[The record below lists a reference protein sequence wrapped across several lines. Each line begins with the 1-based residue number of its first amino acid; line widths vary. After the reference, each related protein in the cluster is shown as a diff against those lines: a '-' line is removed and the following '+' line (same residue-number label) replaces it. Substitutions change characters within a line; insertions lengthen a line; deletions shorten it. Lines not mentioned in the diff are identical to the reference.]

1 MQPKAC
7 RSQINIGTYS
17 FSPANTQLSILRRKF
32 ATQPL
37 PNAKKL
43 LSFCSISNVSTSD
56 KNTSGVSY
64 NFRAGSSK
72 PASERGNMRGSLY
85 KKCFYSRSFLIPK
98 KDGSMRSVIDLS
110 PLNCFI
116 ETPHFQTEHLTT
128 VKSLLKQ
135 FKQAHFMTKLDLKDA
150 YLSMAITG
158 YTSSE

>member
-1 MQPKAC
+1 MSSHRHRKRSVFARIFASKVAVEEAC
-7 RSQINIGTYS
+7 RRS
-17 FSPANTQLSILRRKF
+17 
-32 ATQPL
+32 
-37 PNAKKL
+37 
-43 LSFCSISNVSTSD
+43 
-56 KNTSGVSY
+56 
-64 NFRAGSSK
+64 
-72 PASERGNMRGSLY
+72 
-85 KKCFYSRSFLIPK
+85 SRSSDDNQETSSTILSTL
-98 KDGSMRSVIDLS
+98 KDLKYGSMRSVIDLS